1 MKRIA
6 TVAGKIILLGIVF
19 GNVTR
24 LLSKYSYVVIKSSR
38 SWNDHAYLNVEAIS
52 ELKFWKN
59 NVSKLNGI
67 HCGHPNRNPPELCIL
82 SDAYDVVCGS
92 FIPFKS
98 RVFRQSWSDA
108 ERRSLCTAARSPKK
122 KNRRG
127 ATLLSDFFFFRKVG
141 GCTQAKRRCSTTYRE
156 LSVVLFSLE
165 AFSKN

>member
-1 MKRIA
+1 MA
-6 TVAGKIILLGIVF
+6 F
-19 GNVTR
+19 
-24 LLSKYSYVVIKSSR
+24 
-38 SWNDHAYLNVEAIS
+38 
-52 ELKFWKN
+52 
-59 NVSKLNGI
+59 

-108 ERRSLCTAARSPKK
+108 E
-122 KNRRG
+122 G
-127 ATLLSDFFFFRKVG
+127 
-141 GCTQAKRRCSTTYRE
+141 RCSTTYRE

>member
-67 HCGHPNRNPPELCIL
+67 PLWPSKQKP
-82 SDAYDVVCGS
+82 
-92 FIPFKS
+92 S
-98 RVFRQSWSDA
+98 RIMYS
-108 ERRSLCTAARSPKK
+108 
-122 KNRRG
+122 
-127 ATLLSDFFFFRKVG
+127 VG
-141 GCTQAKRRCSTTYRE
+141 C
-156 LSVVLFSLE
+156 L
-165 AFSKN
+165 